1 MEATRGRVANRSP
14 CIRCHQPRSPS
25 GPAHDVPARSSVRTP
40 AATEAHRA
48 PSVLPDPRRPSGRE
62 RVRARV
68 PSRPAAFRGDRTRP
82 RHERPYTGRRTNHPR
97 MASARRVRSSKPD
110 RGAGRLAA
118 TAHRKTSHLAGK
130 WMRASY
136 ARPRRVPRYPHRRHC
151 TFSTVP
157 LGPNPIWTSMTSR
170 SCTPR
175 AHRTQP
181 SHLRARS
188 MSSTRFTS
196 GIRPR

>member
-1 MEATRGRVANRSP
+1 MAATRGSVANRSP
-14 CIRCHQPRSPS
+14 CISRHQPGSPS
-25 GPAHDVPARSSVRTP
+25 GPAHGAPAWSSGRTP
-40 AATEAHRA
+40 ASTEAHRA
-48 PSVLPDPRRPSGRE
+48 PSALPDPRRPSGRE
-62 RVRARV
+62 RVRTRV
-68 PSRPAAFRGDRTRP
+68 RPAAVRGDRARP
-82 RHERPYTGRRTNHPR
+82 RHERPYTGRRTTHLR
-97 MASARRVRSSKPD
+97 MASARRVRSSKTGC
-110 RGAGRLAA
+110 GAGRLAA
-118 TAHRKTSHLAGK
+118 TADRKTSHLAGK

-175 AHRTQP
+175 AHRTRP
-181 SHLRARS
+181 SHSRARS

-196 GIRPR
+196 GARPR